1 MYNIPTQAK
10 KNYYR
15 NQKFK
20 GVDFTSSELEVSDS
34 RSPNA
39 KNIINNNG
47 YIESRNGYKVLNT
60 IGSKINGVWN
70 IDTEDE
76 ELFLVHSGTCLYQCS
91 KDFKESVLIF
101 NGMSNNRSVGLYF
114 DEYLL
119 IFDGVRT
126 VVFSKFDGTNY
137 ETKFL
142 DECGYIPIT
151 SIARD
156 ANGGG
161 TDYDKFNLISPY
173 AINTFVP
180 SKIEIGLDE
189 EGNPT
194 YKDQDTFKLD
204 RQNVLEITSVQVMDE
219 NANWI
224 DKEEKKDYT
233 FDLTKG
239 EVYFTPGESPVLGRD
254 SVKIMYKYDN
264 SSDMAKINKC
274 TIATLYGYDGN
285 NSRIFASG
293 NPKYPNYDYW
303 CEQDNPLY
311 WPDENVAKIGIEP
324 IIGYSKLND
333 GTLAIHKRHSDTDN
347 TIFYR
352 SYNLLN
358 EAEVFPLK
366 DGVKNIGCVSR
377 YANANLLNDPLI
389 LTESGVFAI
398 VGSEYQEKFAMQR
411 SYYVNGKLLK
421 EENMDEAIG
430 ISVDGKYYLGINNH
444 VYIADSRYLSYP
456 SNAKTEQY
464 QYEWYY
470 WDNIPARVFFSWN
483 NKLYFGTADGK
494 ICSFTD
500 EYQDIDTPIDVY
512 WETPYLDMGTT
523 QYAKTIKTV
532 TLILNPKEI
541 TDITFAYLTDD
552 GESEIIKKNY
562 TSSNYAKTINEK
574 EKISKFMFVKFI
586 MKNNT
591 SNKMSF
597 EELGCEFI
605 IAGRYKGE

>member
-1 MYNIPTQAK
+1 MYNIPTQTK
-10 KNYYR
+10 KHFYR
-15 NQKFK
+15 NKKYK
-20 GVDFTSSELEVSDS
+20 GVDFTSSELDVDDG

-47 YIESRNGYKVLNT
+47 YIETRNGYEVLNK
-60 IGSKINGVWN
+60 IGTQINGVWN
-70 IDTEDE
+70 IDTNEE
-76 ELFLVHSGTCLYQCS
+76 ELFLVHSGICLYQCS
-91 KDFKESVLIF
+91 SDFNESVLIF

-114 DEYLL
+114 DEYLI

-126 VVFSKFDGTNY
+126 VVFSKFDGNNY

-142 DECGYIPIT
+142 DECGYIPTT

-161 TDYDKFNLISPY
+161 TDYDKFNVISPY
-173 AINTFVP
+173 AINTFLP
-180 SKIEIGLDE
+180 SKIETGLDS

-194 YKDQDTFKLD
+194 YENQSVFKLD
-204 RQNVLEITSVQVMDE
+204 KQNILEIVSVQVLNE
-219 NANWI
+219 NAEWI
-224 DKEEKKDYT
+224 EKTSQTDYK
-233 FDLTKG
+233 FDLVKG

-264 SSDMAKINKC
+264 SEEASKINKC
-274 TIATLYGYDGN
+274 TIATLYGYEGN

-293 NPKYPNYDYW
+293 NSDFPNYDYW

-333 GTLAIHKRHSDTDN
+333 GTLAIHKKHSDTDN

-358 EAEVFPLK
+358 EIEVFPLK
-366 DGVKNIGCVSR
+366 DGVKNMGCISR

-389 LTESGVFAI
+389 LTEGGVFAI

-421 EENMDEAIG
+421 EDNLGEAIG

-456 SNAKTEQY
+456 ANAKTQQY

-483 NKLYFGTADGK
+483 NKLYFGTNDGK

-500 EYQDIDTPIDVY
+500 KYKDIDEPVDAY
-512 WETPYLDMGTT
+512 WETPFLDMGTT

-532 TLILNPKEI
+532 TLILNPKEN

-552 GESEIIKKNY
+552 GETEIIRKNY
-562 TSSNYAKTINEK
+562 TSSDYVKTINEK

-586 MKNNT
+586 MRNKS

>member
-1 MYNIPTQAK
+1 MYNIPKQTER
-10 KNYYR
+10 NYYR
-15 NQKFK
+15 NKKFK

-47 YIESRNGYKVLNT
+47 YIESRNGYEILNT
-60 IGSKINGVWN
+60 IGNKINGVWN
-70 IDTEDE
+70 IDAEGED
-76 ELFLVHSGTCLYQCS
+76 LFLVHSGTCLYQCS
-91 KDFKESVLIF
+91 SDFKESVLVF

-126 VVFSKFDGTNY
+126 VVFSKFDGINY

-142 DECGYIPIT
+142 DECGYIPMT

-173 AINTFVP
+173 AINTFLP
-180 SKIEIGLDE
+180 SKIETGLDE
-189 EGNPT
+189 KGNPT

-204 RQNVLEITSVQVMDE
+204 KKNVLEITSVQVMDK

-224 DKEEKKDYT
+224 DKEPTKDYT

-239 EVYFTPGESPVLGRD
+239 EIYFTPGESPVLGRD
-254 SVKIMYKYDN
+254 SVKVMYKYDN
-264 SSDMAKINKC
+264 SSDCLKINKC
-274 TIATLYGYDGN
+274 SIATLYGYEGN

-293 NPKYPNYDYW
+293 NPNFPNYDYW

-333 GTLAIHKRHSDTDN
+333 GTLAIHKKHSDTDN

-358 EAEVFPLK
+358 ETEVFPLK

-377 YANANLLNDPLI
+377 YANANLLNDPLV
-389 LTESGVFAI
+389 LTENGVFAI

-421 EENMDEAIG
+421 EENMEEAIG

-456 SNAKTEQY
+456 TNAKTEQY

-483 NKLYFGTADGK
+483 NKLYFGTENGE
-494 ICSFTD
+494 ICTFTD
-500 EYQDIDTPIDVY
+500 KYKDIDKAIDVY

-523 QYAKTIKTV
+523 QYAKTVKTV
-532 TLILNPKEI
+532 TLILNPKEP

-552 GESEIIKKNY
+552 GETEIIKKQY
-562 TSSNYAKTINEK
+562 SNSKYAKTINEK

-591 SNKMSF
+591 FNKMSF
-597 EELGCEFI
+597 EELGCEYI
-605 IAGRYKGE
+605 TAGRYKGE

>member
-91 KDFKESVLIF
+91 SDFKESVLIF

-180 SKIEIGLDE
+180 SKIETGLDE

-224 DKEEKKDYT
+224 DKEVTKDYT
-233 FDLTKG
+233 FDLAKG

-254 SVKIMYKYDN
+254 SVKIMYKYNN
-264 SSDMAKINKC
+264 SLDASKINKC

-333 GTLAIHKRHSDTDN
+333 GTLAIHKKHSDTDN

-358 EAEVFPLK
+358 ETEVFPLK

-377 YANANLLNDPLI
+377 YANANLLNDPLV
-389 LTESGVFAI
+389 LTENGVFAI

-421 EENMDEAIG
+421 EKNMEEAIG

-456 SNAKTEQY
+456 TNAKTEQY

-483 NKLYFGTADGK
+483 NKLYFGTENGE
-494 ICSFTD
+494 ICTFTD
-500 EYQDIDTPIDVY
+500 EYKDIDKAIDVY

-523 QYAKTIKTV
+523 QYAKTVKTV
-532 TLILNPKEI
+532 TLILNPKEP

-552 GESEIIKKNY
+552 GETEIIKKQYSN
-562 TSSNYAKTINEK
+562 SNYAKTINEK

-591 SNKMSF
+591 FNKMSF
-597 EELGCEFI
+597 EELGCEYI
-605 IAGRYKGE
+605 TAGRYKGE